1 MLSIEIIHNA
11 PFTPKELKARVE
23 ESTGRK
29 NFFNRGTMNFF
40 GDTMRN
46 YGVRTLKIGDDE
58 IFELYRKKPV
68 NGGLFSS
75 TYFHSKDYRI
85 VSLSVEVIG

>member
-1 MLSIEIIHNA
+1 MLNVEIIHNA
-11 PFTPKELKARVE
+11 PFSPKELKYRIE

-29 NFFNRGTMNFF
+29 NFFNPGTMRFF

-68 NGGLFSS
+68 NGGLFTSR
-75 TYFHSKDYRI
+75 YFNSKDYRI
-85 VSLSVEVIG
+85 VSLKVEIIG